1 MSRSGLMFVIIV
13 VDGRQKGY
21 SEGASPRDLH
31 DIMLRLGVSYAQETL
46 EKARKGGAVWEHFG
60 DE

>member
-1 MSRSGLMFVIIV
+1 MFVIIV